1 VALGL
6 YKDDSAADDEQ
17 GDSSDEES
25 LPVVDS
31 MTETSESTLGLPARL
46 AQLLAQRPGG
56 SVGDT
61 ARAVT
66 ALEDA
71 IKRESNDTLR
81 TRLAAARSMIL
92 GLP

>member
-1 VALGL
+1 MARGL
-6 YKDDSAADDEQ
+6 YKDDSPADDAH
-17 GDSSDEES
+17 DDAPDEES

-31 MTETSESTLGLPARL
+31 MTETSESTMGLPARL
-46 AQLLAQRPGG
+46 AALLAQRPGG

>member
-1 VALGL
+1 MASGL
-6 YKDDSAADDEQ
+6 YKDHDSSDDEQ
-17 GDSSDEES
+17 GSYDDDP
-25 LPVVDS
+25 LPTVDGV
-31 MTETSESTLGLPARL
+31 TETSETTQGLPARL
-46 AQLLAQRPGG
+46 AELLSQRPGG

-81 TRLAAARSMIL
+81 NRLAAARSMIL
-92 GLP
+92 GLPA